1 MYYVVNF
8 KQNLSSKNIQA
19 EIFACTTA
27 NVPFLFFFFFFNVS
41 ASTIVIGVLYLG
53 KLSSYRPE
61 LQLTIILNNQLI
73 VYLID

>member
-27 NVPFLFFFFFFNVS
+27 NVPFLIFFFNVS
-41 ASTIVIGVLYLG
+41 AITIVIGVLYLG

-61 LQLTIILNNQLI
+61 LQLTII
-73 VYLID
+73 